1 MGWIEKKKD
10 TSTTMEQAIRTAPG
24 FQVSSK
30 KDGGQRR
37 NEWLFKM
44 RKMLESE
51 KGSKSREVEAAE
63 NLKGNTK
70 DYVLNSNFAY
80 NLQRKV
86 TQFTMKA
93 DT

>member
-1 MGWIEKKKD
+1 
-10 TSTTMEQAIRTAPG
+10 
-24 FQVSSK
+24 
-30 KDGGQRR
+30 
-37 NEWLFKM
+37 M
-44 RKMLESE
+44 RKMFESE
-51 KGSKSREVEAAE
+51 KGSKSREAEAAE

-70 DYVLNSNFAY
+70 EYVLNSNFAY